1 MKNADRPDIR
11 IIRNGAIQ
19 KTEGENNSK
28 QAATGNNNFSSK
40 EKRENNLTPEITIS
54 PITTN
59 NMSTQ
64 SKKINWKKIGA
75 IVTGIATFCTITGL
89 SGLSV
94 YNCIS
99 SGNGTSSNLIE
110 QSESSDISESN
121 NSFESGEQ
129 IGTVESFGSSVSE
142 SSVALESNESSNSGD
157 ISSSD
162 YSSKVVEPPV
172 IDDTTITVEPPP
184 HVESTPLISTKPPTA
199 SFEPTSPD
207 EYMIFLYSEY
217 SKITIYGENN
227 MTATL
232 NFDAD
237 EVSIT
242 AYLASGN
249 VDTLYMNRKN
259 STEWGKKVIF
269 DEVGVHKIV
278 ASAVAPDGN
287 IVEGTTKI
295 EVIAVN
301 FDDYNFGQLFPFN

>member
-1 MKNADRPDIR
+1 M
-11 IIRNGAIQ
+11 
-19 KTEGENNSK
+19 
-28 QAATGNNNFSSK
+28 
-40 EKRENNLTPEITIS
+40 
-54 PITTN
+54 
-59 NMSTQ
+59 
-64 SKKINWKKIGA
+64 
-75 IVTGIATFCTITGL
+75 
-89 SGLSV
+89 
-94 YNCIS
+94 
-99 SGNGTSSNLIE
+99 
-110 QSESSDISESN
+110 
-121 NSFESGEQ
+121 
-129 IGTVESFGSSVSE
+129 SE
-142 SSVALESNESSNSGD
+142 SSVESESSESSNSGD
-157 ISSSD
+157 ISNSD
-162 YSSKVVEPPV
+162 DSSKVVEPPV
-172 IDDTTITVEPPP
+172 INDTTITVEPPP
-184 HVESTPLISTKPPTA
+184 QVESTPLISTKPPTV
-199 SFEPTSPD
+199 SSEPTSPD

-301 FDDYNFGQLFPFN
+301 FGDYNFGQLFQFN